1 MAVLPAAARR
11 PRASVALLAL
21 LGASALT
28 AAAPGGPVLQ
38 AVVAYDGSTVSVPG
52 ISVVYE
58 LTAIREAVVRGTP
71 AALARLAAARGVLGV
86 FPDDP
91 VLLSGQGGGSETGVP
106 AAEGLGGPAGK
117 KGAGRG
123 VTVAV
128 VDTGVADSGAL
139 SRSSGRLV
147 DGVDTSALTTG
158 GAPRTSGRFDDEH
171 GHGTFM
177 ASLVA
182 GGPVDGSGGKAVGIA
197 PAATVVVVKVADA
210 AGDTSL
216 SSVVAGL
223 DWVTAHADTIDV
235 ANLSF
240 SHPRSRDG
248 YGTDPL
254 NAAVER
260 VAAAGVVPVVS
271 AGNNPD
277 EVGDPGFD
285 PRALTVGAA
294 DLKESK
300 AAVAA
305 FSGSAVVAGVQK
317 PDLVA
322 NGVSVLGVLPP
333 GSTVAQQNPSAHA
346 TGALWRGTGT
356 SQATAVVSGAA
367 ALLLQQHPAA
377 TPAQVKASLRTSA
390 RDLPGTRDGQ
400 GLLHPTGKLV
410 SDPDGAAL
418 DGSGDLT
425 GEASFDASSWSASSW
440 SASSWSASS
449 WSASSWSGAT
459 WNGESWVASS
469 WSASSWSASSW
480 SASSW
485 SAASWPAS

>member
-1 MAVLPAAARR
+1 MSVLPVAARR
-11 PRASVALLAL
+11 PSASAALPALLAL
-21 LGASALT
+21 LGATALT
-28 AAAPGGPVLQ
+28 AAAPGGRLVQ
-38 AVVAYDGSTVSVPG
+38 AVVAYDGRTVSVPG
-52 ISVVYE
+52 ISIVYE
-58 LTAIREAVVRGTP
+58 LSAIREAVVRGTP

-86 FPDDP
+86 FPDDR
-91 VLLSGQGGGSETGVP
+91 VVLSGRAGGSGGGVP
-106 AAEGLGGPAGK
+106 AAEGLGGSAGK
-117 KGAGRG
+117 KDAGRG

-128 VDTGVADSGAL
+128 VDTGVADSAAL

-147 DGVDTSALTTG
+147 DGVDTSPLTSG
-158 GAPRTSGRFDDEH
+158 GAPLTSGRFDDPH

-197 PAATVVVVKVADA
+197 PAATVVVVKVADG
-210 AGDTSL
+210 AGNTSL

-223 DWVTAHADTIDV
+223 DWVAAHAGTIDV

-240 SHPRSRDG
+240 SHVRSVEG

-294 DLKESK
+294 DLKTDK
-300 AAVAA
+300 PAVAA

-333 GSTVAQQNPSAHA
+333 GSTVAQQNPSARA

-367 ALLLQQHPAA
+367 ALLLQSHPSA

-410 SDPDGAAL
+410 SGPDGAAL

-449 WSASSWSGAT
+449 WSASSWSAT
-459 WNGESWVASS
+459 
-469 WSASSWSASSW
+469 
-480 SASSW
+480 
-485 SAASWPAS
+485 SWPAS